1 MMAANMRPAMIVTID
16 RSTANSFPAASTDCQ
31 RRRRTAPSFF
41 PISRKVSKGP
51 GACTPQGGGGVLGHF
66 LRHAPMQSCCDQDA
80 ALLSDR
86 CQSVNGIRCL
96 RRLRL
101 MVPVELTAKNSRSL
115 AAEDRYACRS

>member
-1 MMAANMRPAMIVTID
+1 
-16 RSTANSFPAASTDCQ
+16 
-31 RRRRTAPSFF
+31 
-41 PISRKVSKGP
+41 
-51 GACTPQGGGGVLGHF
+51 
-66 LRHAPMQSCCDQDA
+66 MQSCCDQDA

-115 AAEDRYACRS
+115 AAEDRYACRSNEKQMENDE